1 LQKVEKKLLYV
12 DEFDDN
18 ALGRDMPE
26 WICAP
31 SILCQHKRS
40 YIKGAVIFPEP
51 TSAAIAFKISLGG
64 TIFKQSLKK

>member
-1 LQKVEKKLLYV
+1 
-12 DEFDDN
+12 
-18 ALGRDMPE
+18 MPE

-51 TSAAIAFKISLGG
+51 TFAVIAFKISLGG
-64 TIFKQSLKK
+64 YNLKTIFKKVKMVI